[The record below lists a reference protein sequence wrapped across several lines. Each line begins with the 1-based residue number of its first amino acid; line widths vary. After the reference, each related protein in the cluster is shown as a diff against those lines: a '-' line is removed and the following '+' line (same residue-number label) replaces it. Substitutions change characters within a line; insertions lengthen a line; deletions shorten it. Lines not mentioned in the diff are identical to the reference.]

1 MSDGGE
7 RKASPQLVGAIVL
20 ALAVVDFVA
29 QNRDPLTI
37 HFLFFSFDAHVWIAL
52 LITSV
57 LAILAAEFFGHV
69 LRKRRNN

>member
-1 MSDGGE
+1 MADDGG

-29 QNRDPLTI
+29 QNRQRVEV
-37 HFLFFSFDAHVWIAL
+37 HFLFFSFDARVWMAL

>member
-1 MSDGGE
+1 MADDGG

-20 ALAVVDFVA
+20 ALAVVDFVV
-29 QNRDPLTI
+29 QNRQRVEV
-37 HFLFFSFDAHVWIAL
+37 HFLFFSFDARVWMAL

>member
-1 MSDGGE
+1 MADDGG

-20 ALAVVDFVA
+20 ALAVVDFVV
-29 QNRDPLTI
+29 QNRDPLKI
-37 HFLFFSFDAHVWIAL
+37 NFLFFSFQAHVWIAL